1 MTKLQALELPNFA
14 RQFRFAGGRIARIHQ
29 RCRKGGMDVDLVLR
43 VVPAIKNLDDQP
55 KPVRLRLS
63 LAGVDELRIQKR
75 PTSAPGR
82 LPDAHFGYFQGQFFI
97 ALDAWSLVAGE
108 RPGVHDF
115 RSADIYFACRDLSW
129 EPIVRK
135 PS

>member
-1 MTKLQALELPNFA
+1 MTNLTALELPNFA
-14 RQFRFAGGRIARIHQ
+14 RRFRFAGGRIASIRQ
-29 RCRKGGMDVDLVLR
+29 RARKGGLDVDVVLR
-43 VVPAIKNLDDQP
+43 VVPAIKNLDDEP

-63 LAGVDELRIQKR
+63 LVGVDELRIQKR

-97 ALDAWSLVAGE
+97 ALDAWSLVPGE

-115 RSADIYFACRDLSW
+115 RSADVYFACKDLSW
-129 EPIVRK
+129 ELVEK
-135 PS
+135 K